1 MATWRIVALVG
12 IVALAGFWL
21 LDNGSSFL
29 AGMLQAADDALPG

>member
-1 MATWRIVALVG
+1 MAAL
-12 IVALAGFWL
+12 VALAGYWL

>member
-1 MATWRIVALVG
+1 MAALVALEAL
-12 IVALAGFWL
+12 VALAGYWL